1 MIKSFRHKG
10 LADFFYHDQRKGVPP
25 AQVKRLR
32 LILTVLE
39 SAMRKEHLNAP
50 GLALHSLKG
59 DRSGYLAVKV
69 TGNWRVTFRFEDTDV
84 YDVDL
89 EDYH

>member
-32 LILTVLE
+32 LILTVLA

-50 GLALHSLKG
+50 GLTLHQLKG
-59 DRSGYLAVKV
+59 DRAGYLAVKV
-69 TGNWRVTFRFEDTDV
+69 TGNWRVTFRFADMDV
-84 YDVDL
+84 YDVDW
-89 EDYH
+89 EDYQ